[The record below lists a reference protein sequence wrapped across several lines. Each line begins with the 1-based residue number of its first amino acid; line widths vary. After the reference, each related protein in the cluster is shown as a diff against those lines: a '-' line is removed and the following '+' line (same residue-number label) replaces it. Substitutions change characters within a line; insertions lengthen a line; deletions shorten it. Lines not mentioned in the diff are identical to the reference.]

1 MYLIL
6 ALLFTIAF
14 AVILHRSH
22 RSKSM
27 QALYGPQGYPKAKA
41 KGELIYL
48 TTLVAVLFALV
59 GSTLY
64 LTSAMN
70 ITPREDYT
78 DPFGGTSACVPV
90 TEPNGYDGTWLAP
103 WLTPSTT
110 AHQVGTTCWHTSP
123 DAAKEG

>member
-27 QALYGPQGYPKAKA
+27 QALYGTQGYPKAKA

-48 TTLVAVLFALV
+48 TTLVAVLFALI

-64 LTSAMN
+64 LTSPMQ
-70 ITPREDYT
+70 IDSRKDYT

-123 DAAKEG
+123 DTDATN